1 MTQIL
6 KEITQLNSSK
16 AGQSTDIPTKI
27 IKQNSDIFADFI
39 LTSFNQSVANFIFP
53 SSLKNA
59 DITPV
64 FKKGDRNLKDN
75 YRPVSILSN
84 ISKTFERCMFQQI
97 SKFMEPLLSK
107 YQCGFRKGYN
117 TQYCLLAMLEKWKSS
132 VDKGSSFGALLTDLS
147 KAFHCLLHELL
158 IAKLHAYGFSLNA
171 LRLVHSY
178 LTNRKLRTKINTKY
192 SSSEE
197 ILFGVPQESI
207 LGPLLSNIF
216 LCDLFFIMNETEF
229 ASYADD
235 NTPYTSGQNIDNV
248 IRSLE
253 NDSVRL
259 FKWFSD
265 NQMKANKDKC
275 HLLLSN
281 KERVTMKIGETE
293 IKSSNCEKLL
303 GIKIDNLTFNKYL
316 NIS

>member
-1 MTQIL
+1 
-6 KEITQLNSSK
+6 
-16 AGQSTDIPTKI
+16 
-27 IKQNSDIFADFI
+27 
-39 LTSFNQSVANFIFP
+39 
-53 SSLKNA
+53 
-59 DITPV
+59 
-64 FKKGDRNLKDN
+64 
-75 YRPVSILSN
+75 
-84 ISKTFERCMFQQI
+84 MFQQI

-253 NDSVRL
+253 NDFVRL

-281 KERVTMKIGETE
+281 KEKVTMKIGETE